1 MEMMYI
7 KKGRRY
13 IPIEPFTGFPADG
26 IWLVRRN
33 GKSSILT
40 TYIDDLDGCD
50 LRVVAELSKKFDA
63 IENILLERYSGRSAH
78 DMARDLVV
86 LLSKMEPEVSDAS
99 DGKAW

>member
-63 IENILLERYSGRSAH
+63 IENILLERYSGRSAY

-86 LLSKMEPEVSDAS
+86 MLSKIEPEASDAS
-99 DGKAW
+99 DRKE